1 MKSILHV
8 GLKVE
13 LLSSFLTLKTE
24 VAKKKKTLLSVYL
37 VAVLDLSIR
46 VALPPLQYDNM
57 VMHIM
62 HTF

>member
-24 VAKKKKTLLSVYL
+24 VAKRKNLLSVYL

-57 VMHIM
+57 VMHII